1 LIAAAWLVVRS
12 AQTGRARFLYVAAVV
27 MGIAFNVKLTE
38 ALLPLPALA
47 LLYVLASPA
56 PRRRRGLHAFV
67 ATLVFLAISL
77 SWVTAV
83 SLAPSSSKPYPLG
96 STNGSVW
103 NSVFVFNGADRLGIT
118 NRHPGPSS
126 VGTPPSATRL
136 IKRTPP
142 PLARWVGSELVPALV
157 LGGMALLLAARQWRT
172 RRSGDRVPIA
182 FALALALW
190 LASGIV
196 VFSHIAQF
204 HVRYLEA
211 FTPAIAAALG
221 IGVAVL
227 LRRSAASAWAGGLM
241 AAAVVAVGVYAFYIG
256 KGTPPLQA
264 IVAISGVCALI
275 AIAALSLFG
284 RTRGARPLLA
294 VAAVSTLVA
303 ALTVP
308 TWASVD
314 IANKHTTA
322 AAVGLRLSPGQTTLL
337 DRYLT
342 ARQGRARYEVA
353 ALNIW
358 QAGPLVSAAGRP
370 VLVLR
375 NVNFRPLVSTPEL
388 IAMVRAGDVR
398 YVLLGSQCEGP
409 VTAKHFGRRCPP
421 AVRWTRE
428 HGQQVPVSGRR
439 LGLYRVHG

>member
-1 LIAAAWLVVRS
+1 
-12 AQTGRARFLYVAAVV
+12 
-27 MGIAFNVKLTE
+27 
-38 ALLPLPALA
+38 
-47 LLYVLASPA
+47 
-56 PRRRRGLHAFV
+56 
-67 ATLVFLAISL
+67 
-77 SWVTAV
+77 
-83 SLAPSSSKPYPLG
+83 
-96 STNGSVW
+96 
-103 NSVFVFNGADRLGIT
+103 
-118 NRHPGPSS
+118 
-126 VGTPPSATRL
+126 
-136 IKRTPP
+136 
-142 PLARWVGSELVPALV
+142 
-157 LGGMALLLAARQWRT
+157 
-172 RRSGDRVPIA
+172 
-182 FALALALW
+182 
-190 LASGIV
+190 
-196 VFSHIAQF
+196 
-204 HVRYLEA
+204 
-211 FTPAIAAALG
+211 
-221 IGVAVL
+221 
-227 LRRSAASAWAGGLM
+227 M

-264 IVAISGVCALI
+264 IVAIAGVCALI

-303 ALTVP
+303 ALAVP

-322 AAVGLRLSPGQTTLL
+322 AAVGLRLSPRQTTLL
-337 DRYLT
+337 DRYLR

-428 HGQQVPVSGRR
+428 HGQQVLVSGRR